1 MREYSVLKRL
11 HLRVVKSFE
20 SLMARRRQAE
30 ERKTQ
35 PKSWRER
42 T

>member
-1 MREYSVLKRL
+1 MRDYSPLKRL
-11 HLRVVKSFE
+11 RLRFTKASE
-20 SLMARRRQAE
+20 RRMARRRQAAE
-30 ERKTQ
+30 KESQ